1 MAPRKS
7 ESVDTD
13 LATLIR
19 DTTSETNAAIEEVSG
34 P

>member
-1 MAPRKS
+1 MPRKS
-7 ESVDTD
+7 ESFDTD

-19 DTTSETNAAIEEVSG
+19 DTTSETNEAVTEVTG